1 MILLALSSEA
11 RTQLL
16 RRLLQLTQS
25 QTTPNS
31 TELLGLNL
39 DVLGRDLLNLDL
51 SLPITLPG
59 RGSSTPS
66 TPTNLQEY
74 LLTLLNEQVQIS
86 TPFDTLTGTLMA
98 VQNDYVVLVES
109 TGSLVFVAIS
119 QIETVTEL

>member
-16 RRLLQLTQS
+16 KRLLQLTQS
-25 QTTPNS
+25 QTTSTS

-59 RGSSTPS
+59 TGSSTP
-66 TPTNLQEY
+66 TTLPGY
-74 LLTLLNEQVQIS
+74 LTTLLNKQVQIS

-98 VQNDYVVLVES
+98 VQNDYVVLME
-109 TGSLVFVAIS
+109 TAGSLVFVAIS
-119 QIETVTEL
+119 QIETVTGL

>member
-1 MILLALSSEA
+1 
-11 RTQLL
+11 
-16 RRLLQLTQS
+16 
-25 QTTPNS
+25 
-31 TELLGLNL
+31 
-39 DVLGRDLLNLDL
+39 
-51 SLPITLPG
+51 
-59 RGSSTPS
+59 
-66 TPTNLQEY
+66 

>member
-1 MILLALSSEA
+1 MALSSEA

-66 TPTNLQEY
+66 TPTNLPEY

>member
-25 QTTPNS
+25 QTTPTS

>member
-16 RRLLQLTQS
+16 RRLLQLTQP
-25 QTTPNS
+25 QTTSTS

-39 DVLGRDLLNLDL
+39 DVLGRDVLNLDL

-59 RGSSTPS
+59 TSPS
-66 TPTNLQEY
+66 TPTTLREY

-109 TGSLVFVAIS
+109 TGSLVFVTIS

>member
-16 RRLLQLTQS
+16 RRLLQLTQP
-25 QTTPNS
+25 QTTSTS

-39 DVLGRDLLNLDL
+39 DVLGRDVLNLDL

-59 RGSSTPS
+59 TSPS
-66 TPTNLQEY
+66 PPTTLREY

-109 TGSLVFVAIS
+109 TGSLVFVTIS